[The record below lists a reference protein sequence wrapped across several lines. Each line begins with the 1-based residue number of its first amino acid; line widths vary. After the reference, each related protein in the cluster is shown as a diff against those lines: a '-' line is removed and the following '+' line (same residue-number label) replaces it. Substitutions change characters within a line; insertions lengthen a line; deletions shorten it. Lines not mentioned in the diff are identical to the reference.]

1 MTLGSGAARLVE
13 EVRTAV
19 GADRDDVAPVVHGRT
34 GLAGPLDVPGLA
46 VGAVAAQLLAARAL
60 DDDALDD
67 GALDDG
73 APARVRIDAGHV
85 AASFAGERHVRFHG
99 KPAGGGFAPLSRF
112 WRTADGWVRLHG
124 NYPRHRAAVRVVLG
138 EEVASAALEWRAEE
152 LETAVVAAGGA
163 AAAVRSAAAWA
174 AHPQAAALHGQPLV
188 VVTRAA
194 EHPGRRVRLRGLR
207 VLDLTRVI
215 AGPVATRALAAQGAD
230 VLRVDSP
237 RAPDDPGLLLDTGA
251 GKRHVL
257 LDLAHRHDRGRVEEL
272 LAGADVV
279 VQGYRPGALDA
290 HGLDPGSLAG
300 RHPHLVVARLSAWGT
315 RGPWG
320 SRRGFDS
327 LVQAA
332 TGIAVLYG
340 DGGAPGA
347 LPVQALDH
355 ATGHLAAAAVLGL
368 LRRQRDEGGG
378 WCAELSLAATAHHLL
393 AAGPADEPPGP
404 APDPGPWLVELPSP
418 AGPVTVVAPPGAPAR
433 PTGALLPPHARPRW
447 LP

>member
-1 MTLGSGAARLVE
+1 MTLPPGAAGLVD

-19 GADRDDVAPVVHGRT
+19 GATWDVGAPVLRART
-34 GLAGPLDVPGLA
+34 GLGGALDVPGLA

-60 DDDALDD
+60 EDASPGPLS
-67 GALDDG
+67 L
-73 APARVRIDAGHV
+73 DAGHV

-124 NYPRHRAAVRVVLG
+124 NYPRHRAAATAVLG
-138 EEVASAALEWRAEE
+138 EDVASAALGWRAEE

-163 AAAVRSAAAWA
+163 AAAVRGAAAWA
-174 AHPQAAALHGQPLV
+174 ALPQAAAVRERPLV
-188 VVTRAA
+188 AVARTAA
-194 EHPGRRVRLRGLR
+194 HPGRRVGLRGLR

-230 VLRVDSP
+230 VLRIDAP
-237 RAPDDPGLLLDTGA
+237 QAPDDPALLDDTGA

-257 LDLAHRHDRGRVEEL
+257 LDLADRHDRARVEEL
-272 LAGADVV
+272 VAAADVV

-290 HGLDPGSLAG
+290 HGLDPGSLAE
-300 RHPHLVVARLSAWGT
+300 RYPHLVVARLSAWGT

-332 TGIAVLYG
+332 TGIAALYG
-340 DGGAPGA
+340 GDEAPGA

-368 LRRQRDEGGG
+368 IGRQQDEGGG
-378 WCAELSLAATAHHLL
+378 WCAELSLAATAHWLL
-393 AAGPADEPPGP
+393 GTGPGHEPPGNP
-404 APDPGPWLVELPSP
+404 PDPGPWLVELPSP
-418 AGPVTVVAPPGAPAR
+418 AGPVTVVGPPGAP
-433 PTGALLPPHARPRW
+433 PFTTGALLPPGTRPRW
-447 LP
+447 LPR